1 MAVSKSHSSWLMI
14 LAILSLLVL
23 NHAEPS
29 ESEPPISPSDDNHNN
44 INIKNEN
51 KLSVGGL
58 INGGRNLIQKM
69 MRVDDHQLM
78 PENYPTTS
86 EYYPMRPHLARGR
99 PDLARGR
106 PDGARVRPV
115 FNRMEPEFL
124 QWRKLPWR
132 EVDGAI
138 YGINGGATRLRLS
151 KVIWSTTN
159 KAP

>member
-23 NHAEPS
+23 NHAEAS
-29 ESEPPISPSDDNHNN
+29 ESEPPISPSDDHNNN

-58 INGGRNLIQKM
+58 INGGKNLIHRM
-69 MRVDDHQLM
+69 MWVDDHQLM

-86 EYYPMRPHLARGR
+86 EYYPMK
-99 PDLARGR
+99 PDLAGGR

-124 QWRKLPWR
+124 Q
-132 EVDGAI
+132 
-138 YGINGGATRLRLS
+138 
-151 KVIWSTTN
+151 
-159 KAP
+159 

>member
-23 NHAEPS
+23 NHAEAS
-29 ESEPPISPSDDNHNN
+29 ESEPPISPSDDNNNNN

-58 INGGRNLIQKM
+58 INGGKNLIHKM
-69 MRVDDHQLM
+69 MWVDDHQLM

-86 EYYPMRPHLARGR
+86 EYYPMT
-99 PDLARGR
+99 PDLAGER
-106 PDGARVRPV
+106 PDGAWVRPV

-124 QWRKLPWR
+124 Q
-132 EVDGAI
+132 
-138 YGINGGATRLRLS
+138 
-151 KVIWSTTN
+151 
-159 KAP
+159 

>member
-23 NHAEPS
+23 NHAEAS
-29 ESEPPISPSDDNHNN
+29 ESEPPISPSDDSHNN

-58 INGGRNLIQKM
+58 INGGKNLIHKM
-69 MRVDDHQLM
+69 MWVDDHQLM

-86 EYYPMRPHLARGR
+86 EYYPMT
-99 PDLARGR
+99 PDLAGER
-106 PDGARVRPV
+106 PDGAWVRPV

-124 QWRKLPWR
+124 Q
-132 EVDGAI
+132 
-138 YGINGGATRLRLS
+138 
-151 KVIWSTTN
+151 
-159 KAP
+159 